1 MQLPAP
7 LLNFEKYLYWDD
19 YANHP
24 NTIGCRIRLSGCV
37 DEPALKVS
45 SEKVLTMHPLL
56 RTRLAVKG
64 SRLRWSEFSDSPI
77 IVRLEERF
85 LTQPYVKKIDLNK
98 EIGGQL
104 HWASDG
110 QNATLNFLMH
120 HATADG
126 LGGLQVVSDWMTA
139 YANEISL
146 NHNSDSTPKLAKVR
160 RVDSDLL
167 DSRGNHG
174 FLSLKF
180 LKKIPKQMI
189 GLLGVWEFLRNRPVT
204 LKPVS
209 ESEIVSEATGDDKV
223 QPKSL
228 RETYPGLETIEVGSI
243 EELQTLANKE
253 SVTANDLVLHNIFV
267 GVANWRRELE
277 YGSDDDLLR
286 IMVPMNLRTIRDRYL
301 PAANKA
307 SLVSLDRK
315 QAKCVAGKA
324 LLDSIRLQM
333 NVIQNNELGF
343 TFLHMLGLY
352 RWLPGGLQRIARKE
366 RVGSTVLVT
375 NLGEP
380 FKRTV
385 LPKDQ
390 SGKVI
395 VGDMR
400 LEGFDLI
407 APLRPNTHAAFAIYR
422 YADKVMIS
430 LTYNNRIISK
440 QEANRLGELVKIEI
454 QQNLNTA

>member
-7 LLNFEKYLYWDD
+7 LLNFEEYLYWDD
-19 YANHP
+19 YPTHP
-24 NTIGCRIRLSGCV
+24 NTIGCRIRLSGCIN
-37 DEPALKVS
+37 ERALLKAS
-45 SEKVLTMHPLL
+45 KEALAMHPLL
-56 RTRLAVKG
+56 RTMLTVNG
-64 SRLRWSEFSDSPI
+64 SKLRWSSASETPN
-77 IVRLEERF
+77 IVRLEDQF
-85 LTQPYVKKIDLNK
+85 VTLPFVKKIELDK

-110 QNATLNFLMH
+110 KNATLNFLMH

-139 YANEISL
+139 YANETDL
-146 NHNSDSTPKLAKVR
+146 NQNSESTPKLAKVR
-160 RVDSDLL
+160 RVDRDLL
-167 DSRGNHG
+167 DSRGKHG
-174 FLSLKF
+174 FLSWKF

-209 ESEIVSEATGDDKV
+209 ESDLVSKTSVDDKI
-223 QPKSL
+223 QPKSSH
-228 RETYPGLETIEVGSI
+228 ETYPGLETIEVGSI
-243 EELQTLANKE
+243 KELQNLANKE
-253 SVTANDLVLHNIFV
+253 RVTANDLVLHNIFV
-267 GVANWRRELE
+267 GVANWRRELD

-315 QAKCVAGKA
+315 QAKCVAGKD
-324 LLDSIRLQM
+324 LLDSIRFQM

-352 RWLPGGLQRIARKE
+352 RWLPGGLRRIARKD

-380 FKRTV
+380 FKRTL
-385 LPKDQ
+385 LPKDEC
-390 SGKVI
+390 GKII

-400 LEGFDLI
+400 MEGFDLI

-422 YADKVMIS
+422 YADKLMIS
-430 LTYNNRIISK
+430 LTYNNRVISK

-454 QQNLNTA
+454 RKHLNAA